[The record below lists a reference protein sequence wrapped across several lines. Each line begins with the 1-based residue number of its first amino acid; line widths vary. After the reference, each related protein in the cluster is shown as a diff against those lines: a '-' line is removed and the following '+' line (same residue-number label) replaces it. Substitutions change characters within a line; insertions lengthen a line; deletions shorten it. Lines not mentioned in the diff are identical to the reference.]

1 MNATQEQ
8 IEKANNTIA
17 NGCKLSFEKVLS
29 MVIKADLKNQP
40 RKMTKKDYEKQ
51 AIRNAIC
58 TLSMVEIQEKNEEN
72 LRMQRN
78 IYKK

>member
-8 IEKANNTIA
+8 IEKANKTIA
-17 NGCKLSFEKVLS
+17 NGCKLPFEKVLS

-40 RKMTKKDYEKQ
+40 RQMTKKDYEKQ